1 MFDSP
6 VFGSYH
12 KTDTLP
18 EYPSECRAEH
28 MGSLGTILR
37 REREA
42 RGMTLE
48 EIAAKTKIGI
58 RLLRAI
64 ESEQFEKLP
73 GGLFNKSFV
82 RQYARIVG
90 VDEEIAVREYLQ
102 AFGARREAAAAA
114 RSRAPEP
121 PSFSTEADYSRV
133 ILAVLGIGILILGI
147 AYGGYRLYGYLT
159 AGPAAAEDR
168 SSAPAAVP
176 AAAPPAAVLGEPL
189 ADNEPPASFDGG
201 DPNGDIISSSP
212 GGSSPGGSGAGSDA
226 LISAAPPPD
235 GPASG
240 SGPAAA
246 PGALAPEDL
255 ALRIDSHATVWL
267 SITADG
273 VRQWQGMMRAN
284 QSREVQATESVRLT
298 VGDAGAVSLTLNGKS
313 LPGLGRPGEVRNLT
327 ITARD
332 AAETSR

>member
-1 MFDSP
+1 
-6 VFGSYH
+6 
-12 KTDTLP
+12 
-18 EYPSECRAEH
+18 

-73 GGLFNKSFV
+73 GGLFDKSFV

-90 VDEEIAVREYLQ
+90 VDEEIAGREYLQ

-159 AGPAAAEDR
+159 AGLAAGEPPGV
-168 SSAPAAVP
+168 APLLDSVLGGP
-176 AAAPPAAVLGEPL
+176 APPPVEPL
-189 ADNEPPASFDGG
+189 PTSANGYEPGAAGDGAF
-201 DPNGDIISSSP
+201 NG
-212 GGSSPGGSGAGSDA
+212 GEEASGAGSDA
-226 LISAAPPPD
+226 LISAALPPG

-246 PGALAPEDL
+246 SGALAPEDL

-313 LPGLGRPGEVRNLT
+313 LPELGRPGEVRNLT

-332 AAETSR
+332 AAETSP